1 MDVLKNLKIKFIL
14 SILIIVIFPCYLLN
28 SHAGIVVTE
37 QHLASQ
43 IGARILQ
50 AGGNAV
56 DAAVAVGYALAVV
69 DPCCGNIG
77 GGGFMTLRLKNGTTT
92 FINFRERAPLRA
104 NSRLFLDAEGKLL
117 SNQSIQGYLA
127 VATPGTVLG
136 LETMLKKYG
145 TMKREEL
152 MAPAIELAKNGFILT
167 AGDVKILNENY
178 DFFARNSNVA
188 GIFLNHDEPF
198 QIGDRLIQSDL
209 GRSLQLISTKGPSVF
224 YRGEIAKTIVAE
236 SQKNGGILSV
246 KDFRKYQVKELRPL
260 QCEYRDYTI
269 ITAPLPSSGGRTLCE
284 MLHELEAYPLENLG
298 FHSAQSTRHILE
310 AMRKAYA
317 HRNQLGDPTFV
328 TNPPLFTNHESSQT
342 THYSIVDQFG
352 NAVSLT
358 YTLNGFFGAKIIAD
372 HTGFFLNNE
381 MDDFTIKLGEK
392 NQFGLVQGKNN
403 LIEPGK
409 QPLSSM
415 TPTIVTKDNQ
425 LVMVLGSPGGPKIIS
440 AVLETI
446 LNVIDYKMNIQEAV
460 NAPRFHFQGIPNVVE
475 MESKTFTQSTI
486 QKLESMGYHFITKKP
501 WGAVEAIYLDHHADQ
516 MFGANDRRR
525 PAGAAVAENPT
536 G

>member
-1 MDVLKNLKIKFIL
+1 MNGFKKLKIKIIL
-14 SILIIVIFPCYLLN
+14 SILNLAIWPLV
-28 SHAGIVVTE
+28 SHAGMVVTE
-37 QHLASQ
+37 QHLASKV
-43 IGARILQ
+43 GARILQ

-92 FINFRERAPLRA
+92 FINFRERAPMRA
-104 NSRLFLDAEGKLL
+104 NSKLFLDEEGKLL
-117 SNQSIQGYLA
+117 PDQSIEGYLA

-152 MAPAIELAKNGFILT
+152 IAPAIELAKKGFTLT
-167 AGDVKILNENY
+167 PGDIKILNENH
-178 DFFARNSNVA
+178 DFFTKDPNVA
-188 GIFLNHDEPF
+188 AIFLNHDEPF
-198 QIGDRLIQSDL
+198 QVGDRLIQSDL
-209 GRSLQLISTKGPSVF
+209 AKTLQLISNKGPGVF

-236 SQKNGGILSV
+236 SQKNEGILSL
-246 KDFRKYQVKELRPL
+246 KDFRKYQVSELRPL
-260 QCEYRDYTI
+260 QCEYRGYTI

-284 MLHELEAYPLENLG
+284 MLHELEIYPLGALG
-298 FHSAQSTRHILE
+298 FHSAHSTRHILE

-317 HRNQLGDPTFV
+317 HRNQLGDPSFV
-328 TNPPLFTNHESSQT
+328 SNPPLFMNHESTQT

-440 AVLETI
+440 SVLETI
-446 LNVIDYKMNIQEAV
+446 LNVIDYKMNIQDAV

-475 MESKTFTQSTI
+475 MEPKTFTQNTI
-486 QKLESMGYHFITKKP
+486 QRLESMGYHFSAKKP
-501 WGAVEAIYLDHHADQ
+501 WGAVEAIYLDHNLDE
-516 MFGANDRRR
+516 MVGANDRRR
-525 PAGAAVAENPT
+525 SAGLAVGENSN
-536 G
+536 